1 LKKAEQTGDGNVRY
15 VNKKRICIIFI
26 TIVLIILGSSA
37 LTGYTISR
45 YPSIIFDQTNEDNS
59 NNQDNILQLWQQTKH
74 DIIVDYFLNKNMYLP
89 RELAREYAKYVVN
102 HSNHYKL
109 DPFLVAAI
117 IGKEST
123 VDFMARSKVAHGLMQ
138 INWGVHK
145 NNILSAFG
153 SKVKELRD
161 IYSPSINISIGC
173 WILAECMSKAD
184 NKYESALCKYY
195 GTESKSYTNSILSD
209 YSDMSSKF
217 YQTIDK
223 MIRSMSDS
231 I

>member
-1 LKKAEQTGDGNVRY
+1 MKKAEQTGDGNVRY

-45 YPSIIFDQTNEDNS
+45 YPSIIFDQASEDS
-59 NNQDNILQLWQQTKH
+59 DQDSILQMWQQTKH
-74 DIIVDYFLNKNMYLP
+74 DIVVDYFLNKNMYLP
-89 RELAREYAKYVVN
+89 RDLAKEYAKYVVN
-102 HSNHYKL
+102 HANHYKL

-184 NKYESALCKYY
+184 SRYEIALYKYY

>member
-45 YPSIIFDQTNEDNS
+45 YPSIIFDQASEDS
-59 NNQDNILQLWQQTKH
+59 DQDSILQMWQQTKH
-74 DIIVDYFLNKNMYLP
+74 DIVVDYFLNKNMYLP
-89 RELAREYAKYVVN
+89 RDLAKEYAKYVVN
-102 HSNHYKL
+102 HANHYKL

-184 NKYESALCKYY
+184 SRYEIALYKYY